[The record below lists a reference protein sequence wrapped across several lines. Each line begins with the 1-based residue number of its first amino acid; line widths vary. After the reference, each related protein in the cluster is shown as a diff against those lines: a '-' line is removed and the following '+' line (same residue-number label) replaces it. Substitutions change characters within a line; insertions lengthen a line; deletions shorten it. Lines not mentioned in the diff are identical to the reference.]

1 MLRDSI
7 NTIYI
12 SFNLLATYTSAYLM
26 LMGLSCIN
34 ISIIV
39 VVVVVVT
46 VIIIWKTVLSL
57 SFYFCVISNLLVTW
71 SG

>member
-1 MLRDSI
+1 MLRDSM

-26 LMGLSCIN
+26 LMGLSFIN
-34 ISIIV
+34 ISII
-39 VVVVVVT
+39 VVVVVT

-71 SG
+71 GG